1 MRAVVLEPFGV
12 RRLLWLAIATLL
24 AGSLWTATQ
33 GFAAG
38 PPFAASGSATTLSF
52 VVTSARSAD
61 GVTLFDFIE
70 HDALAGTFSGTT
82 VIDGSCVVKQSGDSV
97 CRGSE
102 TFTGTV
108 DGASGTVTFS
118 DVIRIDASGVAN
130 GAFTIVGGTGD
141 LADLHGHGTFT
152 SSGGLGTYS
161 GRLVFAP

>member
-1 MRAVVLEPFGV
+1 MRTVVLEPFGR
-12 RRLLWLAIATLL
+12 RRLLWLAISCLL
-24 AGSLWTATQ
+24 AGSLWTAIQ
-33 GFAAG
+33 ASAAG
-38 PPFAASGSATTLSF
+38 PPFAASGSATTVSF
-52 VVTSARSAD
+52 TVTSVRSAD

-70 HDALAGTFSGTT
+70 QDALAGTFSGTT
-82 VIDGSCVVKQSGDSV
+82 VIDGSCVVKQSGESV

-108 DGASGTVTFS
+108 NGASGTLTFN
-118 DVIRIDASGVAN
+118 DVIGIDASGVAN

-152 SSGGLGTYS
+152 SSGGVGTYS